1 MIPLVNRAML
11 AAGSKLAAQIE
22 GRLNMSNIARHLLI
36 EGRVQGVGYRWSMV
50 EQARVLGVNGW
61 VRNLGSG
68 SVEAMLAGEEAAV
81 LKLLAW
87 AQRGPTHARVD
98 RVNVS
103 IGTGNFTDFVQ
114 LPNA

>member
-1 MIPLVNRAML
+1 
-11 AAGSKLAAQIE
+11 
-22 GRLNMSNIARHLLI
+22 MSNIARHLLI

-50 EQARVLGVNGW
+50 EQAQILGVGGW

-68 SVEAMLAGEEAAV
+68 NVEAMLAGEEGAV
-81 LKLLAW
+81 LQLIAW
-87 AQRGPTHARVD
+87 AQRGPVHAHVE

-103 IGTGNFTDFVQ
+103 IGTGSFTDFVQ

>member
-1 MIPLVNRAML
+1 MGIIV
-11 AAGSKLAAQIE
+11 
-22 GRLNMSNIARHLLI
+22 RHLLI

-50 EQARVLGVNGW
+50 EQATVLGVAGW

-98 RVNVS
+98 RVNVA
-103 IGTGNFTDFVQ
+103 IGEGSFSGFAQ

>member
-1 MIPLVNRAML
+1 
-11 AAGSKLAAQIE
+11 
-22 GRLNMSNIARHLLI
+22 MSNIARHLLI

-50 EQARVLGVNGW
+50 EQARILGVGGW

-68 SVEAMLAGEEAAV
+68 NVEAMLTGEEGAV
-81 LKLLAW
+81 LKLIAW
-87 AQRGPTHARVD
+87 AQRGPAHARVE

-103 IGTGNFTDFVQ
+103 IGTSSFTDFVQ

>member
-1 MIPLVNRAML
+1 MGIIV
-11 AAGSKLAAQIE
+11 
-22 GRLNMSNIARHLLI
+22 RHLHI

-50 EQARVLGVNGW
+50 EQAKRLGVVGW

-81 LKLLAW
+81 LKLVVW
-87 AQRGPTHARVD
+87 ARRGPTHAQVE
-98 RVNVS
+98 RVNVA
-103 IGTGNFTDFVQ
+103 IGEGCFGGFEQ

>member
-1 MIPLVNRAML
+1 MN
-11 AAGSKLAAQIE
+11 
-22 GRLNMSNIARHLLI
+22 NIARHLLI

-50 EQARVLGVNGW
+50 EQARMLGVNGW

-68 SVEAMLAGEEAAV
+68 NVEAMLVGEEEAV
-81 LKLLAW
+81 LKLVAW
-87 AQRGPTHARVD
+87 AQRGPAHARVE

-103 IGTGNFTDFVQ
+103 IGSGSFSDFVQ